1 LSKFPEVRRDLAIL
15 LERGIEANSVLNAV
29 REVAGDELRNLRL
42 FDIYEGK
49 GIDLKEKSLALGLTY
64 QHSSRTL
71 NEDEVNASVER
82 VVSQLQQ
89 RFGATL
95 R

>member
-1 LSKFPEVRRDLAIL
+1 MSKFPELRRDLAVL
-15 LERGIEANSVLNAV
+15 VARDIEASAVLEAV
-29 REVAGDELRNLRL
+29 QEVAGDELHNLRL

-71 NEDEVNASVER
+71 NESEVNASVDR
-82 VVSQLQQ
+82 VVNLLQQ

>member
-1 LSKFPEVRRDLAIL
+1 M
-15 LERGIEANSVLNAV
+15 LNAV

>member
-1 LSKFPEVRRDLAIL
+1 M